1 MEDQWKI
8 AKYDPAWKDLFW
20 QLGDRLRNTLQETA
34 LRIDHVGSTSIAG
47 MDAKP
52 IIDIQISVAVL
63 EDELSYRDKIESL
76 GFQWRSDNPD
86 KSKRYFR
93 EVPGSRRTHIHVRRA
108 GSFAEQ
114 MTLLFRDYLREHQEE
129 YKKYADEKH
138 RLMKLFAHDRPK
150 YVEGKGP
157 IVWEILHRA
166 HLWSQETGWQPGEP
180 DA

>member
-8 AKYDPAWKDLFW
+8 AKYDPVWKDLFW
-20 QLGDRLRNTLQETA
+20 QLGARLRNTLQETA

-52 IIDIQISVAVL
+52 IIDIQVSVAVL

-114 MTLLFRDYLREHQEE
+114 MTLLFRDYLREHPEDGR
-129 YKKYADEKH
+129 KYADEKH
-138 RLMKLFAHDRPK
+138 RLMKWFAHDRSK

-166 HLWSQETGWQPGEP
+166 HLWAQETGWQPGES